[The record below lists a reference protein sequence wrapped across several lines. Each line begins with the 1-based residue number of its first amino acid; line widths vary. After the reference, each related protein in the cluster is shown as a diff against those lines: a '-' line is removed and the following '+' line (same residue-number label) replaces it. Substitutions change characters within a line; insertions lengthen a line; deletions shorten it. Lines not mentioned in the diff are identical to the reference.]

1 MIPVWVTLSLYYF
14 VLKMEFL
21 NKGDV
26 GSADNDFSRIQHKT
40 FLDLAYDSIF
50 NVWYGDNTWAIPI
63 WTLSLE
69 LIATFMVYL
78 IAQTVIEYKYR
89 GWIYGLI
96 IGFFLIPFLMVRWK
110 FTQ

>member
-1 MIPVWVTLSLYYF
+1 MIPVWVVLSIYYF
-14 VLKMEFL
+14 VLKMQFL
-21 NKGDV
+21 NKNDV

-40 FLDLAYDSIF
+40 FLDLTYDSLF

-78 IAQTVIEYKYR
+78 IA
-89 GWIYGLI
+89 
-96 IGFFLIPFLMVRWK
+96 
-110 FTQ
+110 